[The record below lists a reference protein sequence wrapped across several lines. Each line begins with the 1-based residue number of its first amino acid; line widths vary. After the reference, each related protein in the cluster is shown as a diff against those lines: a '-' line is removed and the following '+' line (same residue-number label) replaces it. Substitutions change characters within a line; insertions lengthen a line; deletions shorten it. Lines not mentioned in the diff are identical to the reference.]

1 MTPTSNSDQTWRP
14 GQRAVI
20 NRQRVVVI
28 DKVTP
33 SGRATVGHMAF
44 NPDGFRRGQSRYSAD
59 KLELLTPEIEAEMAL
74 VQRAGKVSRDAVK
87 AVEGAD
93 KWLRTTF
100 SPWRHEVPDPA
111 DVARA
116 ETLAAAIRDAME
128 GGQG

>member
-33 SGRATVGHMAF
+33 SGRATVGHQTF
-44 NPDGFRRGQSRYSAD
+44 NPDGMERSTRLRRDR
-59 KLELLTPEIEAEMAL
+59 LEPLTPEIEAEMAL
-74 VQRAGKVSRDAVK
+74 VQRAREMRQPIQDIINK
-87 AVEGAD
+87 AEQ
-93 KWLRTTF
+93 WLLRALSTYDG
-100 SPWRHEVPDPA
+100 RIPDPA

-116 ETLAAAIRDAME
+116 ETLAAAIRE
-128 GGQG
+128 VLEP